1 MNQKEEK
8 SKKSSDESNENDE
21 IYFPESDSNI
31 AKNDFYDDYNKK
43 ISQQNNSSSFF
54 EGEFGGKKQTIKL
67 KFQKNTNYGDNNINN
82 QNINLFEFEKL
93 KNELIESKKKIE
105 SLQEEIVKLKKVI
118 ERFNKILEKHPE
130 LQEEM
135 EREEII
141 NEESNLNNKDIIV
154 DNNVKIKKDK
164 KASPNDK

>member
-67 KFQKNTNYGDNNINN
+67 KFQKNTNYGDNNI
-82 QNINLFEFEKL
+82 IFYIIKILIYLSL
-93 KNELIESKKKIE
+93 KNSKM
-105 SLQEEIVKLKKVI
+105 
-118 ERFNKILEKHPE
+118 N
-130 LQEEM
+130 
-135 EREEII
+135 
-141 NEESNLNNKDIIV
+141 
-154 DNNVKIKKDK
+154 
-164 KASPNDK
+164 

>member
-1 MNQKEEK
+1 M
-8 SKKSSDESNENDE
+8 
-21 IYFPESDSNI
+21 
-31 AKNDFYDDYNKK
+31 
-43 ISQQNNSSSFF
+43 
-54 EGEFGGKKQTIKL
+54 
-67 KFQKNTNYGDNNINN
+67 
-82 QNINLFEFEKL
+82 
-93 KNELIESKKKIE
+93 
-105 SLQEEIVKLKKVI
+105 KLKKVI

-164 KASPNDK
+164 EASLNDK

>member
-1 MNQKEEK
+1 M
-8 SKKSSDESNENDE
+8 
-21 IYFPESDSNI
+21 
-31 AKNDFYDDYNKK
+31 
-43 ISQQNNSSSFF
+43 
-54 EGEFGGKKQTIKL
+54 
-67 KFQKNTNYGDNNINN
+67 
-82 QNINLFEFEKL
+82 
-93 KNELIESKKKIE
+93 
-105 SLQEEIVKLKKVI
+105 QEENVKLKKVI

-164 KASPNDK
+164 EASLNDK

>member
-1 MNQKEEK
+1 M
-8 SKKSSDESNENDE
+8 
-21 IYFPESDSNI
+21 
-31 AKNDFYDDYNKK
+31 
-43 ISQQNNSSSFF
+43 
-54 EGEFGGKKQTIKL
+54 
-67 KFQKNTNYGDNNINN
+67 
-82 QNINLFEFEKL
+82 
-93 KNELIESKKKIE
+93 
-105 SLQEEIVKLKKVI
+105 KLKKVI

-164 KASPNDK
+164 EASPNDK

>member
-8 SKKSSDESNENDE
+8 NKKSSDGSNENDE

-67 KFQKNTNYGDNNINN
+67 KFQKNTNNINN

>member
-1 MNQKEEK
+1 
-8 SKKSSDESNENDE
+8 
-21 IYFPESDSNI
+21 
-31 AKNDFYDDYNKK
+31 
-43 ISQQNNSSSFF
+43 
-54 EGEFGGKKQTIKL
+54 
-67 KFQKNTNYGDNNINN
+67 
-82 QNINLFEFEKL
+82 
-93 KNELIESKKKIE
+93 
-105 SLQEEIVKLKKVI
+105 LQEENVKLKKVI

-164 KASPNDK
+164 EASLNDK